1 MLHNKRADLELS
13 IRTIVIVIL
22 AMTILGFGL
31 SFMKNMFGNIEVI
44 SGSTFDKIKD
54 QLQRDL
60 ISSNEKLIFSQTKVN
75 MERGRSELFGWGIK
89 NQGNSKL
96 EYWAEFTAIK
106 CPGTCPSIRELNEQ
120 WFTFKYNPG
129 GTNVDLRYSTDPA
142 DQDVVRVDLT
152 VPREAQT
159 GLYLIDLSIYDAAL
173 RNEKYAST
181 DIFLTVT

>member
-31 SFMKNMFGNIEVI
+31 SFMKNMFSNIEVI